1 VRPGRWF
8 LRQGSFSRVRGLVL
22 MAGFFTAR
30 HLPWWWAGLSFGL
43 LWMLV
48 DQWRDL
54 RRRP

>member
-1 VRPGRWF
+1 
-8 LRQGSFSRVRGLVL
+8 